1 MSVNLSKGQKINL
14 SKERYGLSKVM
25 VGLGWDEV
33 QQNTGFFGRFKA
45 KPQDIDCDA
54 FAILLGYDGKVLNQA
69 TDIKQCTVFFNQ
81 LEWWNGSI
89 RHMGDNLTGAGEG
102 DDEQIFVD
110 LNNVPND
117 IGAIV
122 FAVNIYQAFERNQH
136 FGMIRNAFI
145 RVVDYDR
152 QVELCRFDLNENYM
166 NQTALVAGMLV
177 RKESG
182 WEFITDGSAAR
193 VASLVD
199 VVSAFV

>member
-1 MSVNLSKGQKINL
+1 MTTILNP
-14 SKERYGLSKVM
+14 E
-25 VGLGWDEV
+25 
-33 QQNTGFFGRFKA
+33 
-45 KPQDIDCDA
+45 PQDIDCDA
-54 FAILLGYDGKVLNQA
+54 FAILLGYDGKLLNQA

-122 FAVNIYQAFERNQH
+122 FAVNIYQAFERGQH

-152 QVELCRFDLNENYM
+152 QVELCRFNLSDNYM
-166 NQTALVAGMLV
+166 NQTALVAGLLV
-177 RKESG
+177 RKDNG
-182 WEFITDGSAAR
+182 WEFITDGSSAR

-199 VVSAFV
+199 VVAAFS

>member
-1 MSVNLSKGQKINL
+1 MAIQLQKGQKINL

-33 QQNTGFFGRFKA
+33 QRNTGFLSMFKA

-89 RHMGDNLTGAGEG
+89 KHMGDNLTGAGEG

-122 FAVNIYQAFERNQH
+122 FAVNIYQAFERGQH

-152 QVELCRFDLNENYM
+152 QVELCRFNLSDNYM
-166 NQTALVAGMLV
+166 NQTALVAGLLV
-177 RKESG
+177 RKDNG
-182 WEFITDGSAAR
+182 WEFITDGSSAR

-199 VVSAFV
+199 VVAAFS

>member
-1 MSVNLSKGQKINL
+1 M
-14 SKERYGLSKVM
+14 
-25 VGLGWDEV
+25 
-33 QQNTGFFGRFKA
+33 
-45 KPQDIDCDA
+45 
-54 FAILLGYDGKVLNQA
+54 
-69 TDIKQCTVFFNQ
+69 FFNQ

-122 FAVNIYQAFERNQH
+122 FAVNIYQAFERGQH

-152 QVELCRFDLNENYM
+152 QVELCRFNLSDNYM
-166 NQTALVAGMLV
+166 NKTALVAGLLV
-177 RKESG
+177 RKENG
-182 WEFITDGSAAR
+182 WEFITDGSSAR

-199 VVSAFV
+199 VVAAFS